1 MEPKTVIYQ
10 EKNTGSWVAE
20 IIDLDATTVGKQL
33 WRGVY
38 GSEEEAQKN
47 AQKELDKRR

>member
-10 EKNTGSWVAE
+10 ERSTASWVAE
-20 IIDLDATTVGKQL
+20 IIDLDALTVGKHL

-38 GSEEEAQKN
+38 GSEEEAREA
-47 AQKELDKRR
+47 AQGELDKRR